1 MVTGAAFRP
10 AAIFFGRLVVW
21 GRGSVCGSGDGPVSG
36 DFRVLLWPVVR
47 LVAGCFFFFGGFSAS
62 VLSSSAVEASVSGDL
77 RVLRWALVRVV
88 AFCFFFFGGFSASV
102 LSSSAE
108 GSSVSGDL
116 RVCLLCGA
124 AWQGR
129 MVGGMY
135 RPVAKV
141 ECKLVM

>member
-1 MVTGAAFRP
+1 V
-10 AAIFFGRLVVW
+10 
-21 GRGSVCGSGDGPVSG
+21 
-36 DFRVLLWPVVR
+36 RVLCWVLVRVV
-47 LVAGCFFFFGGFSAS
+47 AFCFLFFGGFSAS